1 MTIERMDHVGIN
13 VSDLDQAIEFFQ
25 ALGLERGDEAS
36 VEGRE
41 VDRIVGLAGVRTDLT
56 FMRTPDGHS
65 QLELVKFNSP
75 ESPSGNP
82 QAPAHTPGL
91 RHLCFAVD
99 DLDAVLPR
107 LQAKGGEMVGEVVAY
122 GNSYKLCYI
131 RGPEGIIVELAE
143 KIGADRAPRSSS
155 LPAISG

>member
-1 MTIERMDHVGIN
+1 MAVERMDHVGIN
-13 VSDLDQAIEFFQ
+13 VNDLEKAIEFFE
-25 ALGLERGDEAS
+25 ALGLERGDKGS

-41 VDRIVGLAGVRTDLT
+41 VDRIVGLEGVRTDLT
-56 FMRTPDGHS
+56 FMRTPDGRS

-75 ESPSGNP
+75 PAQKGD
-82 QAPAHTPGL
+82 ADGPAHTLGL

-99 DLDAVLPR
+99 DVDAALAA
-107 LQAKGGEMVGEVVAY
+107 LQAKGAELVGELVAY

-143 KIGADRAPRSSS
+143 KIG
-155 LPAISG
+155 